1 MRKQNNNN
9 PKNTYREQGTAA
21 ELKTDGNSL
30 HITLQ
35 HVRTNS
41 L

>member
-9 PKNTYREQGTAA
+9 PKNTYGEQGTAA
-21 ELKTDGNSL
+21 ELKTDDNSL
-30 HITLQ
+30 YITLQ